1 MNKEQRKRLAEL
13 YEQLSSVLDE
23 VESIKDDEECK
34 YDNLPESLQDSE
46 KGEQLQEGI
55 DALDEVYSYL
65 SDAQSSLEE
74 LL

>member
-13 YEQLSSVLDE
+13 YDELSSVLDE
-23 VESIKDDEECK
+23 IEQIKEDEECK

-55 DALDEVYSYL
+55 DALDDVYSYL
-65 SDAQSSLEE
+65 SDSISSLESV
-74 LL
+74 L